1 MLQLLGSKRVGHDLT
16 TEQQL
21 KGGRE
26 GSFLQRIMF
35 RLDLV
40 GKRGP
45 DWLLLV
51 PIPIPISC
59 GRRSG
64 GGLAEGLLAVW
75 KPGRTGYLYS
85 ALNQD
90 CGGEGSTLGPQGFCD
105 QPDPFTVFRVFTSMS
120 PILNSQSVSQF
131 SHSVMSDSLRS
142 HGLQHTRLP
151 CPSTTPRACSNS
163 CPLSR

>member
-1 MLQLLGSKRVGHDLT
+1 MPQSMGSRRVGHDLA

-40 GKRGP
+40 CKRGP
-45 DWLLLV
+45 DWPLLV

-64 GGLAEGLLAVW
+64 GGLAEWLLAVW
-75 KPGRTGYLYS
+75 
-85 ALNQD
+85 
-90 CGGEGSTLGPQGFCD
+90 
-105 QPDPFTVFRVFTSMS
+105 
-120 PILNSQSVSQF
+120 
-131 SHSVMSDSLRS
+131 
-142 HGLQHTRLP
+142 
-151 CPSTTPRACSNS
+151 
-163 CPLSR
+163 

>member
-1 MLQLLGSKRVGHDLT
+1 MRKPGVLQSMGSQGVRHDLV
-16 TEQQL
+16 TEQQQL

-40 GKRGP
+40 CKRGP

-64 GGLAEGLLAVW
+64 GGLAEWLLAVW
-75 KPGRTGYLYS
+75 
-85 ALNQD
+85 
-90 CGGEGSTLGPQGFCD
+90 
-105 QPDPFTVFRVFTSMS
+105 
-120 PILNSQSVSQF
+120 
-131 SHSVMSDSLRS
+131 
-142 HGLQHTRLP
+142 
-151 CPSTTPRACSNS
+151 
-163 CPLSR
+163 